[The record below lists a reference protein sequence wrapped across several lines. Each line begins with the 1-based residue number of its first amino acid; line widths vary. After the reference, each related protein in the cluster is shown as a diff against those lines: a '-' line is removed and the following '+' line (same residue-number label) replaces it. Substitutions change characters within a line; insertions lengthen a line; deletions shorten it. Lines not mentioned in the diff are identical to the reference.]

1 MIDCFVNLLTKWMNV
16 FSRLP
21 SYPTMPRFSYLLL
34 FSFLFSSPSCL
45 ACPPACLCHRPPNA
59 CVSAAAQTG
68 LFKVLSND
76 TLSLITYR
84 MKVDQNSWGRG
95 ANRTRGL
102 QRRLDSSGLDSAGF
116 SLPWRRCYVCVR
128 SGRGL
133 GREGANGGMGYV
145 LLAEVARKL

>member
-1 MIDCFVNLLTKWMNV
+1 MSSRGCPATQQCPV
-16 FSRLP
+16 FIIYVFFFRFLSLPFSCMPARLP
-21 SYPTMPRFSYLLL
+21 L
-34 FSFLFSSPSCL
+34 
-45 ACPPACLCHRPPNA
+45 PPALSA

-84 MKVDQNSWGRG
+84 MKVDQNSCGRG

-116 SLPWRRCYVCVR
+116 SLPWRRCVTCVR
-128 SGRGL
+128 SREGGRG
-133 GREGANGGMGYV
+133 ADGGMGYV
-145 LLAEVARKL
+145 SC